1 MGCSRRPLECGRYYD
16 YFEANGWE
24 YTSSNAD
31 ADLILV
37 YTCGG
42 FQKTEDQSL
51 YTIERALKE
60 KKDDAKLVVT
70 GCLTKINKSI
80 LQGGYVLLKPE
91 ELDAIDTMIDARIKL
106 AEIQHPNLVP
116 DINGLIPISRAKEF
130 KSTFLPSAGLVTRF
144 GKQILRLL
152 KRNPV
157 KKFAAEKRFYLRIA
171 DGCLGNCSYCA
182 IKISCGKLRS
192 KKMDAILDEF
202 KKGLNAGYETFVILA
217 EDTGCYGRDIGTN
230 IVALLKK
237 MFDVEG
243 HYKFIIKDFN
253 PQWLIRFRQTL
264 IPLLKKNKNK
274 LTDIRMPIQS
284 GSERILQKMRRPYKI
299 EDVKN
304 CLRDLNSQI
313 PELPIYTHFMVG
325 FPGETKTDFK
335 QTKQLLKEFEY
346 EDYHVY
352 CFEERPGT
360 PAINMTDKI
369 PDRVK
374 KNRKR
379 ILENFK

>member
-1 MGCSRRPLECGRYYD
+1 
-16 YFEANGWE
+16 
-24 YTSSNAD
+24 
-31 ADLILV
+31 
-37 YTCGG
+37 
-42 FQKTEDQSL
+42 
-51 YTIERALKE
+51 
-60 KKDDAKLVVT
+60 
-70 GCLTKINKSI
+70 
-80 LQGGYVLLKPE
+80 
-91 ELDAIDTMIDARIKL
+91 
-106 AEIQHPNLVP
+106 
-116 DINGLIPISRAKEF
+116 
-130 KSTFLPSAGLVTRF
+130 
-144 GKQILRLL
+144 
-152 KRNPV
+152 
-157 KKFAAEKRFYLRIA
+157 
-171 DGCLGNCSYCA
+171 
-182 IKISCGKLRS
+182 
-192 KKMDAILDEF
+192 
-202 KKGLNAGYETFVILA
+202 
-217 EDTGCYGRDIGTN
+217 
-230 IVALLKK
+230 
-237 MFDVEG
+237 
-243 HYKFIIKDFN
+243 
-253 PQWLIRFRQTL
+253 
-264 IPLLKKNKNK
+264 
-274 LTDIRMPIQS
+274 MPIQS